1 MTTSHS
7 QATETFSK
15 FGKSFQEKLVKILL
29 FDRVFANQMEEVLD
43 NKYLEL
49 KYLQAFTQLV
59 FDYKE
64 KYGTHPTLAIM
75 AAVVRTE
82 MEDYSSVIQRQ
93 VREYLVRIKTGEGA
107 EEEEGYIREKAL
119 EFCKKQKL
127 KEAIL
132 ESVDLLQKSSYEEIA
147 KVINN
152 AMLLGS
158 SNDFGHEYIEDFEER
173 YTVQARD
180 PVTTGWEE
188 IDQILRGGLGKKE
201 LGVVIASTGSG
212 KSMAMVHLGSR
223 ALVMGKTVVHYTLEL
238 ADTTVAQRYDSCI
251 TQVPLGKLFL
261 YKDEVKE
268 KIVHVEGKLIVKE
281 YPTKSASVKTLESHL
296 EKLRQKG
303 INPDMVIVDYADL
316 LRPSSNGFRAQELRH
331 SLEGIYESLRALAQK
346 YDCPV
351 WTCSQT
357 NRSGINADVI
367 TMEAISEAFNKCFVA
382 DFICSIA
389 RTKEDK
395 MDDAGR
401 MFVAKNRNGIDGVV
415 FPMEIDLSKVH
426 MHVQPPDEGYQLRQ
440 VMVTTKKDQEEKLRH
455 KYKKFLSN
463 KGGKK
468 SKDESEPEMTPE
480 PKTLATMN
488 RGEVRDALRDLKEEL
503 SSKEQQKHE

>member
-1 MTTSHS
+1 MTISLS
-7 QATETFSK
+7 QTAETFSK
-15 FGKSFQEKLVKILL
+15 FGKSFQEKLVKIIL

-49 KYLQAFTQLV
+49 KYLQVFTQLV
-59 FDYKE
+59 FDYKQN
-64 KYGTHPTLAIM
+64 YGTHPTLSIM
-75 AAVVRTE
+75 ASVVRTE
-82 MEDYSSVIQRQ
+82 MEDYSDVIQRQ
-93 VREYLVRIKTGEGA
+93 VREYLVRIKTAEGA
-107 EEEEGYIREKAL
+107 DEEEGYVKEKSL

-132 ESVDLLQKSSYEEIA
+132 ESVDLLQKSSYDDIA
-147 KVINN
+147 KVIND

-173 YTVQARD
+173 YTIQSRN
-180 PVTTGWEE
+180 PITTGWGE
-188 IDQILRGGLGKKE
+188 IDEIVRGGLGKRE
-201 LGVVIASTGSG
+201 LGVVIAATGSG

-223 ALVMGKTVVHYTLEL
+223 ALVLGKTVVHYTLEL

-251 TQVPLGKLFL
+251 TQVPLGKLFN

-268 KIVHVEGKLIVKE
+268 KIINVEGKLIVKE

-303 INPDMVIVDYADL
+303 VEPDMIIVDYADL
-316 LRPSSNGFRAQELRH
+316 LRPAANGFKSQELRH

-367 TMEAISEAFNKCFVA
+367 TMESISEAFNKCFVA

-395 MDDAGR
+395 MDNSGR

-426 MHVQPPDEGYQLRQ
+426 MHVLPPDDGYQLRQ
-440 VMVTTKKDQEEKLRH
+440 VIVTTKKEQEEKLRN
-455 KYKKFLSN
+455 KYKEFASKRQTNKNMKNSDKSN
-463 KGGKK
+463 T
-468 SKDESEPEMTPE
+468 SEKPYVGDMTKNE
-480 PKTLATMN
+480 F
-488 RGEVRDALRDLKEEL
+488 RQGLRDLKNKIDQEKTGEN
-503 SSKEQQKHE
+503 